1 MMKTTKKL
9 LLAIA
14 ATCLTST
21 NIQAAE
27 IDAALERAVRE
38 KAAEVL
44 IDPYSAV
51 FTYDIVSE
59 FEGGMAGKICGT
71 VNAKNGFGAFTGKRF
86 FFAGYVKVDGAYM
99 IIAFDPLDISI
110 GQAIAHG
117 GICS

>member
-1 MMKTTKKL
+1 MTKIITKFL
-9 LLAIA
+9 LTIA
-14 ATCLTST
+14 APCLTST

-27 IDAALERAVRE
+27 LNPALERAVRE

-51 FTYDIVSE
+51 FTYDIVNE

-71 VNAKNGFGAFTGKRF
+71 VNAKNGFGAFTGRRF

-99 IIAFDPLDISI
+99 IVAFDPLDISI